1 MEMTARNPYSSRH
14 TTATGSAASSVLKPD
29 MERDAE
35 KNNEAALDA
44 GSSQNQLDTEKQAD
58 PDNVASE
65 VPAPQTM
72 SPMHPSQ
79 FPDGGT
85 EAWLVVFGGFIGLVV
100 SFGWINCEYFLVG
113 SLLLLYSHLTAC

>member
-1 MEMTARNPYSSRH
+1 MTLRNLDASQH
-14 TTATGSAASSVLKPD
+14 TTPTGSAASSVLKPD

-35 KNNEAALDA
+35 KNNEAVLGA
-44 GSSQNQLDTEKQAD
+44 GSSQNQVNTEKQAD

-65 VPAPQTM
+65 VPAPQTL

-113 SLLLLYSHLTAC
+113 SLLSLYSHSIVC